1 MRAPEPDHTHET
13 SRTRRQRDAKPRP
26 GQVGINDGRP
36 DHHVVFAS
44 RRDALMPRAPLV
56 WRERSD
62 YSPRPAESYHRLRLQ
77 PCRCLRTHTHTKVD
91 DKTMGNHVCSVRICA
106 SNFHDF
112 HGTNTTHFT
121 TRMSVHGH
129 KSIVACVQ
137 LCVHIQW
144 TSQYPRERPE
154 LQDPRRPRA
163 FDHLMARAT
172 APA

>member
-44 RRDALMPRAPLV
+44 RRDALMPRAPIV

-77 PCRCLRTHTHTKVD
+77 PCRCLRTHTHTRRSMIRPWGTTSAALGFVLLIS
-91 DKTMGNHVCSVRICA
+91 TISMVRIR
-106 SNFHDF
+106 H
-112 HGTNTTHFT
+112 
-121 TRMSVHGH
+121 
-129 KSIVACVQ
+129 
-137 LCVHIQW
+137 
-144 TSQYPRERPE
+144 TSQPGCLCTGTKVLSHAYNFVSTYNGHLNTLARDQNCKTHEGPERSI
-154 LQDPRRPRA
+154 
-163 FDHLMARAT
+163 T
-172 APA
+172 